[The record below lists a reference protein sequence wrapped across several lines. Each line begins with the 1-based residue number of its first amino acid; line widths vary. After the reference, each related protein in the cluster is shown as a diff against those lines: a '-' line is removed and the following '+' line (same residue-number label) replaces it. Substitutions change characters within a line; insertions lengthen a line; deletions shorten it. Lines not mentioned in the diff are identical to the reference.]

1 MENKKKKSTNSFEKA
16 MMLEVM
22 GKYFLL
28 IATILVSVMFAIA
41 SPSFLKVTN
50 ILDIFRAASI
60 IGIMGIGLTIV
71 QSTGDFDFA
80 IGAEATVGACAIAKI
95 MVELIPNFYIAF
107 LLTMIVVACIGLFNS
122 YIVINIGMQA
132 FVATFGVST
141 LMVGICKF
149 LTGGGQ
155 YYSTS
160 WPSGFSILGQ
170 GFVLGIIPVS
180 VILLALCTI
189 IAFVFMEKTKT
200 GRYIYAV
207 GANPVAAQHVGINI
221 RRNRR
226 IAFVVCSMFE
236 GFEGIIQA
244 SMLSNV
250 TPSMGDSN
258 FLPAMSTCMLGATFL
273 RPGVFNILGTIL
285 GSILLAVISN
295 GLTMVGASFFLKD
308 IIQGA
313 VLIFAVGF
321 VAVIRHKR

>member
-16 MMLEVM
+16 IMLEVM

-141 LMVGICKF
+141 LMVGILYF
-149 LTGGGQ
+149 AIT
-155 YYSTS
+155 T
-160 WPSGFSILGQ
+160 
-170 GFVLGIIPVS
+170 
-180 VILLALCTI
+180 
-189 IAFVFMEKTKT
+189 
-200 GRYIYAV
+200 
-207 GANPVAAQHVGINI
+207 AAGMWIFQK
-221 RRNRR
+221 R
-226 IAFVVCSMFE
+226 
-236 GFEGIIQA
+236 
-244 SMLSNV
+244 
-250 TPSMGDSN
+250 
-258 FLPAMSTCMLGATFL
+258 
-273 RPGVFNILGTIL
+273 
-285 GSILLAVISN
+285 
-295 GLTMVGASFFLKD
+295 D
-308 IIQGA
+308 I
-313 VLIFAVGF
+313 
-321 VAVIRHKR
+321 K